1 MRRTLIRFGL
11 AAVVAVG
18 TAAPAP
24 AFYWIGWPG
33 ANTITPPSI
42 VPTTERVEERPPSPG
57 GDTKP
62 PPGGGENPPPDNP
75 KGVPEPT
82 TMGIAAIG
90 LGGLAFGWWKKRRKK
105 K

>member
-1 MRRTLIRFGL
+1 MRSSLIRFGL
-11 AAVVAVG
+11 AAAVAAG
-18 TAAPAP
+18 AAAPAP

-42 VPTTERVEERPPSPG
+42 VPTTERVDERPPSG
-57 GDTKP
+57 VVTP
-62 PPGGGENPPPDNP
+62 PPGNPPPDTPPPDNP

-82 TMGIAAIG
+82 TIGIAAIG
-90 LGGLAFGWWKKRRKK
+90 LGGLAFGWWKKRKK